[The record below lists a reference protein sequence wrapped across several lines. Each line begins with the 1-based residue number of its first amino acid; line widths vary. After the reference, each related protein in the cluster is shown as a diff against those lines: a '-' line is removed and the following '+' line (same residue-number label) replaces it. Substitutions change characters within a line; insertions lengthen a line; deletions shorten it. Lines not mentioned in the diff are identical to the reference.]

1 MSLPI
6 KRSSFWFHF
15 FIFEF
20 ISRSR
25 MQSFKFNIY
34 LPLWF
39 FLVFSNV
46 KWDFTTYDLFMTL
59 RITSF
64 FKEKMF
70 QTTFSSYFFLKLIF
84 LFHRSPSLPL
94 FFQSNFRNNIFRFYF
109 YFPLFL
115 TYADERRTSPENV
128 ILRWANKNAK
138 KKKPQQ
144 IPVFHALYRYLVASN
159 TLV

>member
-39 FLVFSNV
+39 FLGFSNV

-94 FFQSNFRNNIFRFYF
+94 FCQSNFRNNIFRFYF

-115 TYADERRTSPENV
+115 TYADEAELHPRMSYSGELTKTP
-128 ILRWANKNAK
+128 
-138 KKKPQQ
+138 KKP
-144 IPVFHALYRYLVASN
+144 PNKYLFFM
-159 TLV
+159 LFIGI